1 MLLAAILLVFSV
13 PQNGNTVAEKN
24 SSATVS
30 EVTVEDSSVS
40 HSLPSAP
47 EPKGKADE
55 VSAPGGDSGTGVN
68 AGAVVPAATLNL
80 TPAVEPRYSLSA
92 PMSISPSKA
101 FIGRPYET
109 PVQRKLWYALSF
121 TGSGLAAAD
130 AWSTRRAIT
139 QGYGVEGNPMLRPF
153 SHSSVL
159 YGATQVSPLVMDFI
173 GKRMMVSQHGI
184 LRKAWWLPQLAGSGM
199 STFAVV
205 HNVRLVP

>member
-1 MLLAAILLVFSV
+1 MWLAAILLVFSV

-24 SSATVS
+24 TSATGVS
-30 EVTVEDSSVS
+30 AEDSSLS

-47 EPKGKADE
+47 ELKSGE
-55 VSAPGGDSGTGVN
+55 VAATGDSIAGMNG
-68 AGAVVPAATLNL
+68 GAVAPPETLNL
-80 TPAVEPRYSLSA
+80 TPAVEPRYSPSA
-92 PMSISPSKA
+92 GMAISPAKA

-109 PVQRKLWYALSF
+109 PAQRKLWYALSI

-173 GKRMMVSQHGI
+173 GKRLMVSQHRL
-184 LRKAWWLPQLAGSGM
+184 LRKAWWVPQLAGSGM

>member
-24 SSATVS
+24 SSATVVS
-30 EVTVEDSSVS
+30 VEDSSVS
-40 HSLPSAP
+40 PSLPSAP
-47 EPKGKADE
+47 EPKSSDVAATG
-55 VSAPGGDSGTGVN
+55 SDSSTGVN
-68 AGAVVPAATLNL
+68 GGAVATPATLNL
-80 TPAVEPRYSLSA
+80 TPAVEPRYSPSA
-92 PMSISPSKA
+92 PMAISPSKA

-109 PVQRKLWYALSF
+109 PAQRKLWYALSI

-173 GKRMMVSQHGI
+173 GKRMMVSQHRI